1 MAKAGRILDMTHGS
15 AMGKMFAFAAPMLI
29 GNVFQ
34 QLYSI
39 ADTMVAGY
47 CLGDSAIA
55 AIGSTTS
62 LYLLLIN
69 LACGLN
75 GGFALAVTRAF
86 GSHDQERLKRSIAAM
101 ILLDAAITAALTVL
115 ALCFLKLLMQ
125 WMNTPETIFPQAYR
139 YMAVIAAGMTA
150 TVAYNLFA
158 GILRAFGNSRTPL
171 YFLIL
176 TSLVNIALDLLFVS
190 VFHMGVAVAALATVA
205 AQGIS
210 AVLTG
215 LFLFRRYRGSMP
227 DRHHFRPDAKTL
239 RGMFASGAAMAVMYS
254 MIDLGSILFQ
264 SAANALGTAA
274 IAAYTAARRII
285 AVGMQPLMTMADAAG
300 TFAAQNHGAG
310 QKQRIR
316 EGVWKV
322 LGIQALWSALACA
335 AVFLFGSSIIRLT
348 TGTADAAVLTNA
360 ILSLRIHFPFF
371 PLLGAVLTLR
381 IVMQSLGETKM
392 PVISSLIELAIKILS
407 VLWIIPAFGFAGVCA
422 TEPAAW
428 LIMSLFLLTVVKVR
442 KLLS

>member
-1 MAKAGRILDMTHGS
+1 MAKAGNILDMTHGS

-55 AIGSTTS
+55 A
-62 LYLLLIN
+62 
-69 LACGLN
+69 
-75 GGFALAVTRAF
+75 
-86 GSHDQERLKRSIAAM
+86 
-101 ILLDAAITAALTVL
+101 
-115 ALCFLKLLMQ
+115 
-125 WMNTPETIFPQAYR
+125 
-139 YMAVIAAGMTA
+139 
-150 TVAYNLFA
+150 
-158 GILRAFGNSRTPL
+158 
-171 YFLIL
+171 
-176 TSLVNIALDLLFVS
+176 
-190 VFHMGVAVAALATVA
+190 
-205 AQGIS
+205 
-210 AVLTG
+210 
-215 LFLFRRYRGSMP
+215 
-227 DRHHFRPDAKTL
+227 
-239 RGMFASGAAMAVMYS
+239 
-254 MIDLGSILFQ
+254 
-264 SAANALGTAA
+264 
-274 IAAYTAARRII
+274 YTAARRII
-285 AVGMQPLMTMADAAG
+285 AVGMQPLMTMADAAD

-348 TGTADAAVLTNA
+348 TGTANAAVLANA

-371 PLLGAVLTLR
+371 PLLGVVLTLR